1 MLILIMWFVQGILQ
15 RLEITREQT
24 DVGWVCVDQRPARAT
39 LTSLVNKWTHVYASY
54 LESRVRSLS
63 TTGGRSITSCV
74 SCGCAGVSWS
84 VSVNVCVSE

>member
-74 SCGCAGVSWS
+74 LQCGCAG
-84 VSVNVCVSE
+84 